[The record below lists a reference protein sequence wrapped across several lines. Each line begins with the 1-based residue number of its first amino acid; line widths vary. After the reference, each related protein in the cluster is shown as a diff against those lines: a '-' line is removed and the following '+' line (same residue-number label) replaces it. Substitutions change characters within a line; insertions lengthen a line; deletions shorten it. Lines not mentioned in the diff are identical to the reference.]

1 LGVEETVERSS
12 CAFERSFVAYG
23 QRYGLRAQDG
33 DLLDRL
39 AARVPLGWHASAVNS
54 PEISTWYVLRRAD
67 DADAPYRLTVG
78 GECVIESLN
87 LPLVLDTFERHAELL
102 AAERARDSLFV
113 HAGVVAWHDRAIV
126 MPGASGSGKTT
137 LVRAF
142 LAAGATYLSDEYAPL
157 DRHGFVNPYARP
169 LSIRRSHQ
177 HRESFTA
184 ADLGSRNGT
193 ASLPVGVVLLTS
205 YQPDAMWNPRRLS
218 AANTVVKLMAHT
230 VAARRNPEYAM
241 GILKAVA
248 TQAIALESMRPEAD
262 LVVGSVLSVSSE
274 FLKFLERYSC
284 ESSHLVSRREPD

>member
-1 LGVEETVERSS
+1 MDGWVIRHKERLRAGVTVERGSV
-12 CAFERSFVAYG
+12 AFERGFVAYG

-39 AARVPLGWHASAVNS
+39 ATRVPLGWHASAVTS
-54 PEISTWYVLRRAD
+54 PEISTWYELRRANGPG
-67 DADAPYRLTVG
+67 ALYRLTVG
-78 GECVIESLN
+78 GDCLIESLN
-87 LPLVLDTFERHAELL
+87 LPVVLDVFERHAELL

-169 LSIRRSHQ
+169 LSIRRSH
-177 HRESFTA
+177 RNRVSFTA

-248 TQAIALESMRPEAD
+248 TQAIALVSLRPEAD
-262 LVVGSVLSVSSE
+262 VVVRRVLSGLSE
-274 FLKFLERYSC
+274 F
-284 ESSHLVSRREPD
+284 VN